1 MTLRTLARETR
12 DYPATTLFSL
22 IWVLVF
28 AAMVASRFTEGP
40 PVTWRQFLLVGM
52 NDGHRFGDL
61 TIKEL
66 SHGEIWRLVTCT
78 FVHYSLIHILLNI
91 LAFYLLGTMIESWYG
106 SWQFIFI
113 YLLTGSLG
121 NLLSALGRQA
131 AHYSPT
137 THSAGGSTVIMGLI
151 GLCLVV
157 GWRSR
162 SSREG
167 ELRWHML
174 VSLGL
179 TALLGFV
186 FRDYIDNWG
195 HAGGALVGF
204 GLGFADRRFLRGV
217 RRPSA
222 WGLGVM
228 AGLVIVFCG
237 MAQLAADRREAP
249 LRRQALLRAEVYARR
264 DRLPQSPRCPDAS
277 GSEGRPSSPCPR
289 AGRPGGGAR
298 PRRDSLRLSQAARA
312 GRRSGNRS
320 ALGSGEGRVQAAGRG
335 SFSTASRRA
344 RRSPPRVLEGTP
356 QDGRQEPVN
365 GTFGPLCPR
374 GISGSRIPAPC
385 AFVRPGPFGL

>member
-12 DYPATTLFSL
+12 DYPATVLCSL

-66 SHGEIWRLVTCT
+66 AHGEIWRLVTCN
-78 FVHYSLIHILLNI
+78 FVHYSLIHILLNT

-167 ELRWHML
+167 ELRWPML
-174 VSLGL
+174 MSLGL

-217 RRPSA
+217 RRPSG

-237 MAQLAADRREAP
+237 MAQLVANRREAP
-249 LRRQALLRAEVYARR
+249 LRRQALLRTELYAREVAYR
-264 DRLPQSPRCPDAS
+264 NLRAAPVLLDQQADHRLLAS
-277 GSEGRPSSPCPR
+277 GLDALAGVLDRGATRSNYRRLRELAGAAVTGVLSEAEKAEFKQR
-289 AGRPGGGAR
+289 AVALSAQLRGELDVRLREFWKERRKTDAR
-298 PRRDSLRLSQAARA
+298 
-312 GRRSGNRS
+312 NR
-320 ALGSGEGRVQAAGRG
+320 
-335 SFSTASRRA
+335 
-344 RRSPPRVLEGTP
+344 
-356 QDGRQEPVN
+356 
-365 GTFGPLCPR
+365 
-374 GISGSRIPAPC
+374 
-385 AFVRPGPFGL
+385 

>member
-12 DYPATTLFSL
+12 DYPATALFSL

-66 SHGEIWRLVTCT
+66 AHGEIWRLVTCN
-78 FVHYSLIHILLNI
+78 FIHYSLIHIVLNI
-91 LAFYLLGTMIESWYG
+91 VAFYLLGALIESWYG

-113 YLLTGSLG
+113 YLLMGSLG
-121 NLLSALGRQA
+121 NLVSALIRFANGSDQNV
-131 AHYSPT
+131 
-137 THSAGGSTVIMGLI
+137 HSGGGSVVIMGLV

-162 SSREG
+162 SSMEG

-179 TALLGFV
+179 TALLGYR

-204 GLGFADRRFLRGV
+204 CLGFADRRFLRSV
-217 RRPSA
+217 RRPAA
-222 WGLGVM
+222 WALGVM
-228 AGLVIVFCG
+228 AGLVIVFSG
-237 MAQLAADRREAP
+237 MAQLVASRREAP
-249 LRRQALLRAEVYARR
+249 LRRQELLRAEVNAREIAYRNLRAAPLLLDQKADPRLLARGLDVIAGVLDGGTTRTDFRRLRELAATAETRALTEAEKAEFKQRARTLSDQLRPELDVRLRELWKARR
-264 DRLPQSPRCPDAS
+264 KLAPGTRQK
-277 GSEGRPSSPCPR
+277 GR
-289 AGRPGGGAR
+289 
-298 PRRDSLRLSQAARA
+298 SL
-312 GRRSGNRS
+312 
-320 ALGSGEGRVQAAGRG
+320 
-335 SFSTASRRA
+335 
-344 RRSPPRVLEGTP
+344 
-356 QDGRQEPVN
+356 
-365 GTFGPLCPR
+365 
-374 GISGSRIPAPC
+374 SRIPGAPGS
-385 AFVRPGPFGL
+385 P

>member
-12 DYPATTLFSL
+12 DYPATALFSL

-66 SHGEIWRLVTCT
+66 AHGEIWRLVTCT

-195 HAGGALVGF
+195 HAGGALVGI
-204 GLGFADRRFLRGV
+204 GLGFADRRFVRGV

-228 AGLVIVFCG
+228 AGLVIAGCG
-237 MAQLAADRREAP
+237 LAQLAADRREAP
-249 LRRQALLRAEVYARR
+249 LRRQALLRAEVNAREIAYR
-264 DRLPQSPRCPDAS
+264 NLRAAPMLLDQKADPRLLARGLDVIAGVLDGGTTRSDFRRLRELAAVAGTRALTEAEQI
-277 GSEGRPSSPCPR
+277 EFKKR
-289 AGRPGGGAR
+289 AGALSDQLRPELNVRLRELWKERRKTDAR
-298 PRRDSLRLSQAARA
+298 
-312 GRRSGNRS
+312 NR
-320 ALGSGEGRVQAAGRG
+320 
-335 SFSTASRRA
+335 
-344 RRSPPRVLEGTP
+344 
-356 QDGRQEPVN
+356 
-365 GTFGPLCPR
+365 
-374 GISGSRIPAPC
+374 
-385 AFVRPGPFGL
+385 

>member
-1 MTLRTLARETR
+1 MTLRTLAREIK
-12 DYPATTLFSL
+12 DYPATAVFSL

-28 AAMVASRFTEGP
+28 AAMVACRLTEGP
-40 PVTWRQFLLVGM
+40 PVTWRQFLIVGM

-66 SHGEIWRLVTCT
+66 AHGEIWRLVTCN
-78 FVHYSLIHILLNI
+78 FVHYSLIHILLNL

-121 NLLSALGRQA
+121 NLLSALARQS

-137 THSAGGSTVIMGLI
+137 THAAGGSTVIMGLI

-162 SSREG
+162 NSREG
-167 ELRWHML
+167 ELRWPML

-204 GLGFADRRFLRGV
+204 ALGFADRRFLRSV

-228 AGLVIVFCG
+228 AGLVIAGCG
-237 MAQLAADRREAP
+237 LAQLAVDRREAP
-249 LRRQALLRAEVYARR
+249 PRRQATLRAEVNAREIAYR
-264 DRLPQSPRCPDAS
+264 NLRAAPRLLDQKADPRLLARGLDVIAGVLDGGTTRS
-277 GSEGRPSSPCPR
+277 DFRRLRELAAVAGTRALTEAEQIEFKKR
-289 AGRPGGGAR
+289 AGALSDQLRPELNVR
-298 PRRDSLRLSQAARA
+298 LRELWKERREF
-312 GRRSGNRS
+312 SG
-320 ALGSGEGRVQAAGRG
+320 
-335 SFSTASRRA
+335 
-344 RRSPPRVLEGTP
+344 
-356 QDGRQEPVN
+356 
-365 GTFGPLCPR
+365 PR
-374 GISGSRIPAPC
+374 GG
-385 AFVRPGPFGL
+385 

>member
-1 MTLRTLARETR
+1 MILRTLAREIR
-12 DYPATTLFSL
+12 DYPATALFSL

-40 PVTWRQFLLVGM
+40 PVAWRQFLLVGM

-66 SHGEIWRLVTCT
+66 AHGEIWRLVTCN
-78 FVHYSLIHILLNI
+78 FVHYSLIHILSNI

-113 YLLTGSLG
+113 YLLTGGLG
-121 NLLSALGRQA
+121 NLVSALIRYAIGSDQNV
-131 AHYSPT
+131 
-137 THSAGGSTVIMGLI
+137 HSGGGSVVIMGLI

-174 VSLGL
+174 VPLGL
-179 TALLGFV
+179 TALIGYR

-204 GLGFADRRFLRGV
+204 GLGFADRRFLRSV

-222 WGLGVM
+222 WGSGVM

-237 MAQLAADRREAP
+237 MAQLVASRREAP
-249 LRRQALLRAEVYARR
+249 LRRQELLRTELKVREVAYRNLRAAPLLL
-264 DRLPQSPRCPDAS
+264 DQKADPHLLAS
-277 GSEGRPSSPCPR
+277 GLDVIAGLLDGGTTRTDFRRLRELAATAETRALTEAEKAEFKQR
-289 AGRPGGGAR
+289 AGTLSDHLRPELDVR
-298 PRRDSLRLSQAARA
+298 LRELWKDRRK
-312 GRRSGNRS
+312 
-320 ALGSGEGRVQAAGRG
+320 
-335 SFSTASRRA
+335 
-344 RRSPPRVLEGTP
+344 
-356 QDGRQEPVN
+356 
-365 GTFGPLCPR
+365 
-374 GISGSRIPAPC
+374 PAPGT
-385 AFVRPGPFGL
+385 R

>member
-12 DYPATTLFSL
+12 DYPATALFSL

-40 PVTWRQFLLVGM
+40 PGTWRQFLLVGM

-66 SHGEIWRLVTCT
+66 AHGEIWRLVTCN
-78 FVHYSLIHILLNI
+78 FVHYSLIHILLNT

-151 GLCLVV
+151 GLCLVI

-167 ELRWHML
+167 ELRWPML

-237 MAQLAADRREAP
+237 MAQVVANRREAP
-249 LRRQALLRAEVYARR
+249 LRRQALLRAELYAREVAYR
-264 DRLPQSPRCPDAS
+264 NLRAAPVLLDQQADHRLLASRLDALAGVLDRGATRSDYRRLRELA
-277 GSEGRPSSPCPR
+277 GAAVTGVFSEAEKAEFKQR
-289 AGRPGGGAR
+289 AGAL
-298 PRRDSLRLSQAARA
+298 SAQLR
-312 GRRSGNRS
+312 
-320 ALGSGEGRVQAAGRG
+320 GE
-335 SFSTASRRA
+335 A

-365 GTFGPLCPR
+365 GTFGPLTRAEFRAPGFR
-374 GISGSRIPAPC
+374 APC